1 LSISSILLGLLPL
14 DLWSILSGMIP
25 TKTFSQPQQNSSFK
39 LEKLWSDPIARA
51 FSLTALTLL
60 GLLGGVLASLN
71 GATTIMWA
79 CYGLAFLAGGIP
91 AAREAFHT
99 LFSERK
105 LDVDLLMVVAALGA
119 ASVNHAEDGAIL
131 LFLFSLSNALQDW
144 ALGRTKNAIQAL
156 MHLSPE
162 GATVIRDGREQW
174 MRLEEIL
181 KDDVLLVKPGER
193 FAADS
198 TILEGASAIDESAIT
213 GESVPVE
220 KEPGSTVFSG
230 TLNGS
235 GVLRVRVEKP
245 AGESTLAKLSRL
257 VERAQ
262 AAKSP
267 TEQFADR
274 LEGPY
279 TIAVLFSIPVVFVFA
294 HFVFGLELAASWYRA
309 MTFLV
314 VASPCAVVI
323 STPAAMLSAM
333 AAGARVGVLFK
344 SGAALEE
351 LSRVKTVAMD
361 KTGTL
366 TEGKMKLVEVKTL
379 EGSHDDLLALAAGLE
394 QHSEHPVAAAVVSA
408 YRGIPVNV
416 TEVQGIRGKGITGSF
431 EGHIVWA
438 GTRTLALE
446 QGALLSDD
454 IEAQLNELENN
465 GLTTMILGRETKVL
479 ALLAVADTPRQD
491 AKLAVKALHRSGL
504 RVAMLTG
511 DRQAVAEH
519 IAKDLGVDDVRAELL
534 PEHKLEVISDL
545 KNQRSRPKVRFGI
558 KTGGVAMVGDG
569 VNDAPALASA
579 DIGISMGSGSDVAL
593 ESSDVVLMKNDL
605 SRLAGAVQL
614 ARAASNMVRFNLTF
628 ALSVIVIMG
637 ILSLLGKV
645 PLPLGVI
652 AHEGGTVFVVLNG
665 IRLLAHPVKA

>member
-1 LSISSILLGLLPL
+1 MLLGLLIKRVWSILLG
-14 DLWSILSGMIP
+14 MIP
-25 TKTFSQPQQNSSFK
+25 SKIFPSHPTQSNFK
-39 LEKLWSDPIARA
+39 LENLWLDPIARA

-60 GLLGGVLASLN
+60 GLLAGIVAAAN

-91 AAREAFHT
+91 AAREAIHT
-99 LFSERK
+99 LFTERK

-144 ALGRTKNAIQAL
+144 ALGRTKSAIQAL

-174 MRLEEIL
+174 MKLEDIK

-198 TILEGASAIDESAIT
+198 TILIGSSAIDESAIT

-235 GVLRVRVEKP
+235 GVLQVRVEKP

-257 VERAQ
+257 VEQAQ

-267 TEQFADR
+267 TEQFADK

-294 HFVFGLELAASWYRA
+294 HFVFGLELGAAWYRA

-323 STPAAMLSAM
+323 ATPAAMLSAM
-333 AAGARVGVLFK
+333 AAGARAGALFK

-351 LSRVKTVAMD
+351 LAKVKTVAMD

-366 TEGKMKLVEVKTL
+366 TNGKMKLVELKTIN
-379 EGSHDDLLALAAGLE
+379 GSYDDLLALAASLE
-394 QHSEHPVAAAVVSA
+394 QHSEHPVAAAVVNA
-408 YRGIPVNV
+408 YRGIPANV
-416 TEVQGIRGKGITGSF
+416 TDVQAIRGKGITGRLD
-431 EGHIVWA
+431 GQTVWA
-438 GTRTLALE
+438 GTRILALE
-446 QGALLSDD
+446 QNALLTQD
-454 IEAQLNELENN
+454 IESQLHDLERQ
-465 GLTTMILGRETKVL
+465 GLTTMILGRETRIL
-479 ALLAVADTPRQD
+479 ALLAVADTARDD
-491 AKLAVKALHRSGL
+491 AKSAVNALHRAGL

-511 DRQAVAEH
+511 DRRAVAEH

-534 PEHKLEVISDL
+534 PEQKLEVIEDL
-545 KNQRSRPKVRFGI
+545 KNH
-558 KTGGVAMVGDG
+558 GGVAMVGDG

-579 DIGISMGSGSDVAL
+579 NIGISMGSGSDAAL

-628 ALSVIVIMG
+628 ALGVIVIMG
-637 ILSLLGKV
+637 FLSLIGKV

>member
-1 LSISSILLGLLPL
+1 
-14 DLWSILSGMIP
+14 MIP
-25 TKTFSQPQQNSSFK
+25 SKAFSQPPAKSGFE
-39 LEKLWSDPIARA
+39 LEKLWLDPIARA
-51 FSLTALTLL
+51 FSLTGLTLL
-60 GLLGGVLASLN
+60 GLLGGIIAAANDAS
-71 GATTIMWA
+71 TFMWA

-99 LFSERK
+99 LFSHHK
-105 LDVDLLMVVAALGA
+105 LDIDLLMVVAALGA

-144 ALGRTKNAIQAL
+144 ALGRTKKAIQAL
-156 MHLSPE
+156 MHLSPP

-174 MRLEEIL
+174 VMLEQIV

-198 TILEGASAIDESAIT
+198 TILEGVSAIDESAIT
-213 GESVPVE
+213 GESVPIE
-220 KEPGSTVFSG
+220 KEPGGTVFSG

-257 VERAQ
+257 VEQAQ

-279 TIAVLFSIPVVFVFA
+279 SIGVLLSIPVVFVFA
-294 HFVFGLELAASWYRA
+294 HFVFGLEMAASWYRA

-333 AAGARVGVLFK
+333 AAGARAGALFK
-344 SGAALEE
+344 SGAALEA
-351 LSRVKTVAMD
+351 LSKVKTVAMD

-366 TEGKMKLVEVKTL
+366 TMGKMKLVEVKTL
-379 EGSHDDLLALAAGLE
+379 EGAHDDLLALAASLE
-394 QHSEHPVAAAVVSA
+394 RHSEHPVAAAVVSA
-408 YRGIPVNV
+408 YKGIPVNV
-416 TEVQGIRGKGITGSF
+416 TEVQGVRGKGITGSF
-431 EGHIVWA
+431 EGHTVWA
-438 GTRTLALE
+438 GTRVLALE

-454 IEAQLNELENN
+454 IEAQLSELEQN

-479 ALLAVADTPRQD
+479 ALLAVADTPRSD
-491 AKLAVKALHRSGL
+491 AKSAVKALHRAGL

-511 DRQAVAEH
+511 DRRAVAQH

-534 PEHKLEVISDL
+534 PEHKLEVIADL
-545 KNQRSRPKVRFGI
+545 KNH
-558 KTGGVAMVGDG
+558 GGVAMVGDG

-579 DIGISMGSGSDVAL
+579 DIGISMGSGSDAAL

-628 ALSVIVIMG
+628 ALGVIVIMG

-665 IRLLAHPVKA
+665 IRLLAHPVRA

>member
-1 LSISSILLGLLPL
+1 
-14 DLWSILSGMIP
+14 MIP
-25 TKTFSQPQQNSSFK
+25 SKIFPSQPTTSGFK
-39 LEKLWSDPIARA
+39 LENLWSDPIARA

-60 GLLGGVLASLN
+60 GLLGGIVASAN
-71 GATTIMWA
+71 GATTVMWA

-91 AAREAFHT
+91 AAREAIHT
-99 LFSERK
+99 LFHERK

-119 ASVNHAEDGAIL
+119 ASVNRAEDGAIL

-144 ALGRTKNAIQAL
+144 ALGRTKSAIQAL

-162 GATVIRDGREQW
+162 GATVVRDGREQW
-174 MRLEEIL
+174 VKLEEI
-181 KDDVLLVKPGER
+181 KKEDVLLVKPGER

-198 TILEGASAIDESAIT
+198 IILIGSSAIDESAIT

-220 KEPGSTVFSG
+220 KEPGGTVFSG

-245 AGESTLAKLSRL
+245 AGESTLAKLSKL
-257 VERAQ
+257 VEQAQ

-267 TEQFADR
+267 TEQFADK

-294 HFVFGLELAASWYRA
+294 HFVFNLELAAAWYRA

-323 STPAAMLSAM
+323 ATPAAMLSAM
-333 AAGARVGVLFK
+333 AAGARAGALFK

-351 LSRVKTVAMD
+351 LAKVKTVAMD

-366 TEGKMKLVEVKTL
+366 TTGKMKLVELKTID
-379 EGSHDDLLALAAGLE
+379 GTYSDLLALAASLE

-408 YRGIPVNV
+408 YRGILANLENV
-416 TEVQGIRGKGITGSF
+416 QAIRGKGIV
-431 EGHIVWA
+431 GHYQGQTVWA
-438 GTRTLALE
+438 GTRVLALE
-446 QGALLSDD
+446 QNAVLTPD
-454 IEAQLNELENN
+454 IESQLNQLETQ
-465 GLTTMILGRETKVL
+465 GLTTMILGRETSIL
-479 ALLAVADTPRQD
+479 ALLAVADTARDD
-491 AKLAVKALHRSGL
+491 AKLAVNALHKAGL

-519 IAKDLGVDDVRAELL
+519 IAKDLGVDDVRAQLL
-534 PEHKLEVISDL
+534 PEQKLEVIADL
-545 KNQRSRPKVRFGI
+545 KNH
-558 KTGGVAMVGDG
+558 GGVAMVGDG

-579 DIGISMGSGSDVAL
+579 DIGISMGSGSDAAL
-593 ESSDVVLMKNDL
+593 DVSDVVLMKNDL

-628 ALSVIVIMG
+628 ALGVIVIMG
-637 ILSLLGKV
+637 FLSLIGKV

>member
-1 LSISSILLGLLPL
+1 MLLGLLIKGIGG
-14 DLWSILSGMIP
+14 ILLGMIP
-25 TKTFSQPQQNSSFK
+25 SKIFSPSPKPPGFK
-39 LEKLWSDPIARA
+39 LEKLWLEPITRA

-60 GLLGGVLASLN
+60 GLLGGVVASAN

-91 AAREAFHT
+91 AAREAIHT
-99 LFSERK
+99 LFNERK

-119 ASVNHAEDGAIL
+119 ASVNQAEDGAIL

-162 GATVIRDGREQW
+162 GATVIRDGHEQW
-174 MRLEEIL
+174 LKLEEI
-181 KDDVLLVKPGER
+181 KKGNVLLVKPGER

-198 TILEGASAIDESAIT
+198 IILEGSSTVDESAIT
-213 GESVPVE
+213 GESIPVE

-235 GVLRVRVEKP
+235 GVLKARVEKP

-257 VERAQ
+257 VEQAQ

-294 HFVFGLELAASWYRA
+294 HFVFGLELAAAWYRA

-323 STPAAMLSAM
+323 ATPAAMLSAM
-333 AAGARVGVLFK
+333 AAGARAGALFK

-351 LSRVKTVAMD
+351 LARVKTVAMD

-366 TEGKMKLVEVKTL
+366 TNGKMKLVELKTIN
-379 EGSHDDLLALAAGLE
+379 GSYDDLLALAASLE
-394 QHSEHPVAAAVVSA
+394 RHSEHPIAAAVVSA
-408 YRGIPVNV
+408 YRGIPVRV
-416 TEVQGIRGKGITGSF
+416 TDVQAIRGKGITGQF
-431 EGHIVWA
+431 EGHTVWA
-438 GTRTLALE
+438 GTRVLALE

-454 IEAQLNELENN
+454 IEAQLTALEQN
-465 GLTTMILGRETKVL
+465 GLTTMILGRETTIL
-479 ALLAVADTPRQD
+479 ALLAVADTARDD
-491 AKLAVKALHRSGL
+491 AKTAVNALHRAGL

-511 DRQAVAEH
+511 DRRAVAEH
-519 IAKDLGVDDVRAELL
+519 IAQQLGVDDVRAELL

-545 KNQRSRPKVRFGI
+545 KNH
-558 KTGGVAMVGDG
+558 GGVAMVGDG

-579 DIGISMGSGSDVAL
+579 DIGISMGSGSDAAL

-628 ALSVIVIMG
+628 ALGVIVIMG
-637 ILSLLGKV
+637 FLSLLGKV

>member
-1 LSISSILLGLLPL
+1 
-14 DLWSILSGMIP
+14 MIP
-25 TKTFSQPQQNSSFK
+25 SKVFPQPQQNSSFK
-39 LEKLWSDPIARA
+39 LEKLWLDPIARA
-51 FSLTALTLL
+51 FSLTALTLF
-60 GLLGGVLASLN
+60 GLLGGVVAGAN
-71 GATTIMWA
+71 GATTFMWA

-174 MRLEEIL
+174 ITLEQIL
-181 KDDVLLVKPGER
+181 RDDVLLVKPGER

-198 TILEGASAIDESAIT
+198 TIIEGSSTIDESAIT

-220 KEPGSTVFSG
+220 KEPGSAVFSG

-235 GVLRVRVEKP
+235 GVLRVRVEKL

-257 VERAQ
+257 VEQAQ

-333 AAGARVGVLFK
+333 AAGARAGVLFK

-408 YRGIPVNV
+408 YKGIPAGV

-431 EGHIVWA
+431 DGHIVWA
-438 GTRTLALE
+438 GTRKLALE

-454 IEAQLNELENN
+454 IEAQLEQLEQN

-511 DRQAVAEH
+511 DRRAVAQH

-545 KNQRSRPKVRFGI
+545 KNH
-558 KTGGVAMVGDG
+558 GGVAMVGDG

-628 ALSVIVIMG
+628 ALGVIVIMG
-637 ILSLLGKV
+637 VLSLLGKV